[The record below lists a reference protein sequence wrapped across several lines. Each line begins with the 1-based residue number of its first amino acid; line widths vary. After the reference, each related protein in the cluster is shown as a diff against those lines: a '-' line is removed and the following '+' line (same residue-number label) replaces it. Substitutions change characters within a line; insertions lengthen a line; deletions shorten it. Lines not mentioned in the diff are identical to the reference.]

1 MAYGRCHTKWPEK
14 CYDSYTIEPVNNTAN
29 EFKAMI
35 KITVCVLTFNSARTL
50 NDVLPP
56 VLTIA
61 DQVIVLDSGSSDQT
75 LEICRNHGIEA
86 HYSPYEMHGKQMNKA
101 IALAENDWVF
111 CLDSD
116 EILDTQTLDF
126 IKQLKSAS
134 DQPATDQA
142 WRISRYWYVL
152 GKQVK
157 TIYPV
162 SSPDYPVRL
171 FNRTVAGF
179 NDRPVDD
186 EVVGE
191 KQSSVIPGHVRHDTF
206 YSLHEM
212 FSKMN
217 SYTTRLI
224 KHQRIRPSLIRGT
237 FSAIGA
243 FFKWYLL
250 NGSWRLGK
258 VGFATGVY
266 ATLYS
271 FMKYFKAWY
280 QHNNK

>member
-1 MAYGRCHTKWPEK
+1 
-14 CYDSYTIEPVNNTAN
+14 
-29 EFKAMI
+29 MI
-35 KITVCVLTFNSARTL
+35 KITVCLLTFNSARTL
-50 NDVLPP
+50 KQVIPP
-56 VLTIA
+56 ALTIA
-61 DQVIVLDSGSSDQT
+61 DQIVVLDSGSSDET
-75 LEICRNHGIEA
+75 TDICRHYGIEA
-86 HYSPYEMHGKQMNKA
+86 HYSPYEMHGQQMNKA
-101 IALAENDWVF
+101 IALAEHDWVF

-116 EILDTQTLDF
+116 EVLDQQTLDF
-126 IKQLKSAS
+126 IMQLKAA
-134 DQPATDQA
+134 PAEPAADQA

-162 SSPDYPVRL
+162 ASPDYPVRL
-171 FNRTVAGF
+171 FNRRVAQF
-179 NDRPVDD
+179 NHRPVDD
-186 EVVGE
+186 EVTGE
-191 KQSSVIPGHVRHDTF
+191 SHSEIIPGHVRHDTF

-212 FSKMN
+212 FAKMN

-224 KHQRIRPSLIRGT
+224 KYQRIRPSLARGVI
-237 FSAIGA
+237 SAIGA

-258 VGFATGVY
+258 VGLATGVY

-280 QHNNK
+280 QHDNK